1 MNEATITMAHGSG
14 GAAYHELV
22 EEVFVP
28 AFANDMLA
36 PLGDAAVCALA
47 GERLAF
53 TTDSFVVQPRFFPG
67 GDIGRLAVC
76 GTVNDLAMS
85 GATPLYL
92 SCGLILRAGLPLDEL
107 KRVIAS
113 MAAAAREAGVA
124 IVTGDTKVVEQGG
137 CDGIYINTAG
147 IGMFKREPLG
157 VSPLPGDIIIVS
169 GPLAQHGLAVLAA
182 RQGLD
187 FDPPLASDAAP
198 LCGLAEVLLAAAPHT
213 SCMRDPT
220 RGGLAAT
227 LHEWAQAARVTIT
240 VDEAALPLSKPARA
254 ACDILGLDPLYVAN
268 EGVFAAAL
276 PPAQAQAALFAL
288 RAHPLGQGAA
298 AVGRVGEALAHT
310 PLILRTAAGGERR
323 IDLPRGELLP
333 RIC

>member
-1 MNEATITMAHGSG
+1 MGEETVTMAHGSG

-22 EEVFVP
+22 EQVFVP

-36 PLGDAAVCALA
+36 PLGDAAICGLA
-47 GERLAF
+47 GGRLAF

-85 GATPLYL
+85 GASPLYL
-92 SCGLILRAGLPLDEL
+92 SCGLILQAGLPLDEL
-107 KRVIAS
+107 KRVVAS
-113 MAAAAREAGVA
+113 MAEAAREAGVS

-147 IGMFKREPLG
+147 IGRFKREPLG
-157 VSPLPGDIIIVS
+157 VSPRPGDIIVVS
-169 GPLAQHGLAVLAA
+169 GPLARHGLAVLAA
-182 RQGLD
+182 RQVLD
-187 FDPPLASDAAP
+187 FDPPIVSDAAP
-198 LCGLAEVLLAAAPHT
+198 LHELAEILLTAAPHT

-227 LHEWAQAARVTIT
+227 LYEWAAAARLTIT
-240 VDEAALPLSKPARA
+240 LEEAALPLSKPVRA
-254 ACDILGLDPLYVAN
+254 ACDILGLDALYVAN

-276 PPAQAQAALFAL
+276 PPEEAAAALAAL
-288 RAHPLGQGAA
+288 RAHPLGAQAA
-298 AVGRVGEALAHT
+298 IIGRAGQAVEHI
-310 PLILRTAAGGERR
+310 PLIMRTAAGGERR
-323 IDLPRGELLP
+323 VDLPHGELLP